1 MDLQEGHSVRVGW
14 TRGARVLRAAESLE
28 PQPGCKHG
36 DTRLALLVK
45 ES

>member
-14 TRGARVLRAAESLE
+14 TRGARVLRAAESLG
-28 PQPGCKHG
+28 PQAGCKHG
-36 DTRLALLVK
+36 DARLALLGK